1 MDYLKVIFIK
11 SRGIVMRDIKFRA
24 WDNATEK
31 FRHTEKGLLTNL
43 YQKLKSRNAKTGME
57 S

>member
-1 MDYLKVIFIK
+1 
-11 SRGIVMRDIKFRA
+11 MRDIKFRA

-43 YQKLKSRNAKTGME
+43 YQKLKSRNAKKGYGE
-57 S
+57 LNFSLDDF